1 MNYYN
6 PNYYTGTGYPYYMNN
21 QYMQTQPPQQQQIQP
36 QPQPQPQMMQSG
48 LNGKIVDGPEM
59 VRATEVPIGSYA
71 IFPKAD
77 LSEIY
82 IKAWNPNGTTNII
95 TFKPIVPEITTP
107 AQEEG
112 SNMNQ
117 ILQKIDLLENKIDA
131 FIMENKAVG
140 VKKEVNANG
149 F

>member
-6 PNYYTGTGYPYYMNN
+6 PNYYTGTGYPYLNN
-21 QYMQTQPPQQQQIQP
+21 QYMQTQPPQQQQM
-36 QPQPQPQMMQSG
+36 QPQPQMMPNG

-59 VRATEVPIGSYA
+59 VRATEVPIGGYA

-82 IKAWNPNGTTNII
+82 IKAWNQNGTTNII
-95 TFKPIVPEITTP
+95 TFKPIIPENVAP
-107 AQEEG
+107 AQEKDNV
-112 SNMNQ
+112 SQ
-117 ILQKIDLLENKIDA
+117 ILQRIDLLENKIDSL
-131 FIMENKAVG
+131 IMEKGAA
-140 VKKEVNANG
+140 KKEVNANG

>member
-6 PNYYTGTGYPYYMNN
+6 PTYYTGTGYPYLNS
-21 QYMQTQPPQQQQIQP
+21 QYMQTQPPQQPQQIP
-36 QPQPQPQMMQSG
+36 QQPQMMPSG

-59 VRATEVPIGSYA
+59 VRATEVPIGGYA

-95 TFKPIVPEITTP
+95 TFKPIVPEPITP
-107 AQEEG
+107 QEEG
-112 SNMNQ
+112 NNVNQ
-117 ILQKIDLLENKIDA
+117 ILQRIDMLESKIDSL
-131 FIMENKAVG
+131 FMENKSLG
-140 VKKEVNANG
+140 VKKEVTANG